1 MELDSESF
9 RQDALTT
16 EPAECTKVCEQ
27 RRMSENSL
35 VSSFLNDAVPKKY
48 CYLVV

>member
-1 MELDSESF
+1 
-9 RQDALTT
+9 
-16 EPAECTKVCEQ
+16 
-27 RRMSENSL
+27 MSENSL